1 MRVLVRLVSAR
12 ADSPAVRMSADE
24 NQHQAGVKRRR
35 LSSSRYVPASR
46 VCLPQPLTADSQ
58 HAKLEKIYS
67 GFLERFGPR
76 GLFTPFGVSL
86 IAPKFREEAHRAAHE
101 PNDTGSSED
110 AKDYLDGSYGSVI
123 IPEEILRGV
132 AAMRDD
138 WDEEEDDSLLPA
150 GTSSNDPAT
159 LTNPAT
165 VATNPATL
173 TNPANDLTRS
183 TTRPVSERPTA
194 APISTAA
201 FYAAESSQS
210 AEPSSSLRIDPRESF
225 EADKTVKAEALA
237 RHA

>member
-1 MRVLVRLVSAR
+1 
-12 ADSPAVRMSADE
+12 
-24 NQHQAGVKRRR
+24 
-35 LSSSRYVPASR
+35 
-46 VCLPQPLTADSQ
+46 
-58 HAKLEKIYS
+58 
-67 GFLERFGPR
+67 
-76 GLFTPFGVSL
+76 
-86 IAPKFREEAHRAAHE
+86 
-101 PNDTGSSED
+101 
-110 AKDYLDGSYGSVI
+110 
-123 IPEEILRGV
+123 
-132 AAMRDD
+132 MRDD

-150 GTSSNDPAT
+150 CTSSNDPAT

-173 TNPANDLTRS
+173 TNPANDLTHS